1 MIGFREIY
9 NPICEERIKDK
20 LYKCTYKNF
29 PEVFEDLVI
38 TGCHSILVD
47 NFKDDEQVEK
57 TRKLLGNIYST
68 DDKWRLPA
76 CIDER
81 TEHYEKEGTFTIY
94 HLALENDDY
103 YMNYGIYANGLVVET
118 CSKRFLKEL
127 AKYQLLE

>member
-1 MIGFREIY
+1 MIGYREIY
-9 NPICEERIKDK
+9 NPICQERIKDK

-57 TRKLLGNIYST
+57 TRKLLGDIYST

-81 TEHYEKEGTFTIY
+81 CLHYEKEGTFTIY
-94 HLALENDDY
+94 HLALDNDDY

-127 AKYQLLE
+127 AQYNLLL